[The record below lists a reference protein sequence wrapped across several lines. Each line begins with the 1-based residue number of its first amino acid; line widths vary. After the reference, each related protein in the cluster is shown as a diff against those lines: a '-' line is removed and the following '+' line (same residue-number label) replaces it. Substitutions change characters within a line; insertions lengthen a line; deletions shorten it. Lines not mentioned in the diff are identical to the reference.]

1 MGKNKKGKSM
11 RKRKLKRRLKRIL
24 ENNRKTV
31 GKGWDTQKISRRGEE
46 KEVFRI
52 HGIHFRRDVV
62 IEKLGVN
69 PPASDELP

>member
-31 GKGWDTQKISRRGEE
+31 DKGWDTQKISRRGEE
-46 KEVFRI
+46 KEVKLSLWGRILNWFRSK
-52 HGIHFRRDVV
+52 R
-62 IEKLGVN
+62 
-69 PPASDELP
+69 